1 MLEFHIEDKGSR
13 SYWVSFSG
21 SFDDQCT
28 RALGELHSKLAPSRV
43 CVFNFREVENLN
55 SLGIRSWINFLR
67 SFEEGRQIIF
77 EDCTP
82 DVISQINTLP
92 KFTSHSRIATFF
104 AYYVCDSCGK
114 ESEKHYDVSKGY
126 EAIIADSEQT
136 RCECGEIMDL
146 EGDEDIYFE
155 FLNVLKSA

>member
-55 SLGIRSWINFLR
+55 SLGIRSWINLLR

-92 KFTSHSRIATFF
+92 KFTSHSRSRWKPGQFTH
-104 AYYVCDSCGK
+104 VCFPISG
-114 ESEKHYDVSKGY
+114 DVS
-126 EAIIADSEQT
+126 IIPIELSVSFCFVLLCSVI
-136 RCECGEIMDL
+136 RCYMLLCVVMILM
-146 EGDEDIYFE
+146 
-155 FLNVLKSA
+155 